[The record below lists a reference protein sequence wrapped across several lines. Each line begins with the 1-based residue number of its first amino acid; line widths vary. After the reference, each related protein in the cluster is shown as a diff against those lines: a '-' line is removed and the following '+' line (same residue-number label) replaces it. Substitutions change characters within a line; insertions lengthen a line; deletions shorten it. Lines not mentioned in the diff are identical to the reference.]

1 MMVYAVVD
9 KRRATNGEHG
19 GERIA
24 KSERERQRDVLVK
37 G

>member
-19 GERIA
+19 GERIV